1 MATDLA
7 VYFLRQGTYSKEGD
21 FVILVRPSLLLSFQ
35 NCLISC

>member
-21 FVILVRPSLLLSFQ
+21 IVILVRPSLLLVFSS
-35 NCLISC
+35 CLGRC